1 MRGIFLFLLIIPFVS
16 CKIDRNLKHSN
27 FSNIKLPSENGFDF
41 NVLETN
47 DSIVV
52 NIKNKINLAVFFYS
66 GNSSFD
72 SVLKFRNYKKLL
84 PLDSILMKFNKTEFQ
99 SFEASSINIFEKSIE
114 KPILNLPFLKNSKY
128 QILQGYNSP
137 FSHNL
142 LNNKFAIDIQMPV
155 GTKICA
161 AAEGVVVKYVKDY
174 ATGGFDLK
182 YKGFDNFIWIYHP
195 QWNVISSYAHLKQN
209 GVLVKVGDFVKANQP
224 IALSGNT
231 GYSTE
236 PHLHFH
242 VLKINDEM
250 QYESIPFDFLEGY
263 SGFDLKKDAFVKK

>member
-1 MRGIFLFLLIIPFVS
+1 MLKKVCKTTFLEVLRM
-16 CKIDRNLKHSN
+16 KAIDLYRS
-27 FSNIKLPSENGFDF
+27 
-41 NVLETN
+41 
-47 DSIVV
+47 
-52 NIKNKINLAVFFYS
+52 
-66 GNSSFD
+66 
-72 SVLKFRNYKKLL
+72 
-84 PLDSILMKFNKTEFQ
+84 KFNKTEFQ
-99 SFEASSINIFEKSIE
+99 SFEATSINLFEKSIE
-114 KPILNLPFLKNSKY
+114 KPILNLPFLKNAKY

-155 GTKICA
+155 ETQICA
-161 AAEGVVVKYVKDY
+161 AADGVVVQYVKDY
-174 ATGGFDLK
+174 EKGGIDLK
-182 YKGFDNFIWIYHP
+182 WKGFDNYIWIYHP

-263 SGFDLKKDAFVKK
+263 SGFDLKKGAFVKK